1 MTVIRIGN
9 TNVVNGPNGALS
21 AIVHA
26 PESNSTQQMVFAIDS
41 THHSAKLMPMLNRIC
56 FLIIIISFFG
66 GLPLHAEQAT
76 PDNAHVI
83 VVGGNSNYP
92 PYQFIGKNGQP
103 DGYIVDLTKAIA
115 GVMGMKIDIRLGDFG
130 GILDE
135 LENGRIDILEGL
147 SYSESRAQHYDFS
160 PPHSIIVHAIFAR
173 KGTKEVKTLDEL
185 RGKKVL
191 VHRGGGMHSYM
202 KEHNYAH
209 DLVLTDSPRETLQ
222 QLAVGKC
229 DYAVVALLPGMYI
242 IREEN
247 LTNIVPIAKNIIQQ
261 RYYCYAVKKG
271 NTELLARFN
280 EGLTILKKTGQ
291 YDAIYNKWLGVL
303 EPQRVS
309 WRVIAKYAALVVIPL
324 VLVLMGTVL
333 WSYSLRKQVAQR
345 TESLSKALVELRSN
359 QQQLVQADKMAA
371 LGILVSGVAHEIN
384 NPTGIILM
392 NMPTLRKILRD
403 AERILDQYREE
414 HGDYSLGGLSY
425 ERVRQELPLLLE
437 EMQDGAE
444 RIKHTVNDLKNF
456 ARKDDEAAKVLLDF
470 NAVVQTAV
478 RLVDV
483 TTRKATNS
491 FTTSYADNLPGIMG
505 NAQRIEQVVVN
516 LIMNACQALPDPGR
530 AIAISTH
537 FDPQANVVVLTV
549 KDEGSGIPP
558 EHLPRLT
565 DPFFTTKRESGGTG
579 LGLSVSASIIKDH
592 GGELTFDSAHGKGTT
607 VKCTFQAAME
617 GKKL

>member
-1 MTVIRIGN
+1 MLIERMCSVFTFLFVKVIHMLIRSVILFIVIVLFTV
-9 TNVVNGPNGALS
+9 VS
-21 AIVHA
+21 
-26 PESNSTQQMVFAIDS
+26 
-41 THHSAKLMPMLNRIC
+41 
-56 FLIIIISFFG
+56 
-66 GLPLHAEQAT
+66 LHAEQAV
-76 PDNAHVI
+76 PDNAQVI

-115 GVMGMKIDIRLGDFG
+115 SVMGMKIDIRLGNFG
-130 GILDE
+130 GILKE
-135 LENGRIDILEGL
+135 LESGQIDILEGL
-147 SYSESRAQHYDFS
+147 SYSESRAQYYDFS

-173 KGTKEVKTLDEL
+173 KGTAEVKTLEEL
-185 RGKKVL
+185 RGRKVL

-202 KEHNYAH
+202 QEHNYAN
-209 DLVLTDSPRETLQ
+209 DLVLTDSPREALR
-222 QLAVGKC
+222 QLAVGTC

-247 LTNIVPIAKNIIQQ
+247 LTNIVPVAKNIIQQ

-271 NTELLARFN
+271 NTELLARFT
-280 EGLTILKKTGQ
+280 EGLTIIKKTGQ

-303 EPQRVS
+303 EPRSVS
-309 WRVIAKYAALVVIPL
+309 WVVIAKYAALVVTPL
-324 VLVLMGTVL
+324 MLILVGTVL
-333 WSYSLRKQVAQR
+333 WSYSLRRQVAQR
-345 TESLSKALVELRSN
+345 TESLSKALIELRSN

-470 NAVVQTAV
+470 NVVVQTAV

-483 TTRKATNS
+483 TTRKVTNNFS
-491 FTTSYADNLPGIMG
+491 AHYADNLPGVMG

-516 LIMNACQALPDPGR
+516 LIMNACQALPDPDR
-530 AIAISTH
+530 AIAVSTH
-537 FDPQANVVVLTV
+537 FDPQANLVVLTV
-549 KDEGSGIPP
+549 KDEGIGILQ
-558 EHLPRLT
+558 EHLPHLT

-579 LGLSVSASIIKDH
+579 LGLSISATIIKEH
-592 GGELTFDSAHGKGTT
+592 GGELTFDSTYGKGTMA
-607 VKCTFQAAME
+607 KCTFQAVME

>member
-1 MTVIRIGN
+1 MIR
-9 TNVVNGPNGALS
+9 S
-21 AIVHA
+21 
-26 PESNSTQQMVFAIDS
+26 VFLFIFVLFLFPPLLQAAHPSPDS
-41 THHSAKLMPMLNRIC
+41 SRL
-56 FLIIIISFFG
+56 
-66 GLPLHAEQAT
+66 
-76 PDNAHVI
+76 I

-115 GVMGMKIDIRLGDFG
+115 NVMGMTVDIRLGDFG
-130 GILDE
+130 EILKE
-135 LENGRIDILEGL
+135 LESGRIDILEGL
-147 SYSESRAQHYDFS
+147 SYSESRAQYYDFS

-173 KGTKEVKTLDEL
+173 KGTTVVKTLEEL

-202 KEHNYAH
+202 REHNYAN
-209 DLVLTDSPRETLQ
+209 DLVLTDSPRETLR
-222 QLAVGKC
+222 QLAVGTC

-247 LTNIVPIAKNIIQQ
+247 LTNIVPVAKNIIQQ

-303 EPQRVS
+303 EPRGVS
-309 WRVIAKYAALVVIPL
+309 WGVVAKYAALVMIPL
-324 VLVLMGTVL
+324 MLILVGTVL

-345 TESLSKALVELRSN
+345 TESLTKALIELRSN

-414 HGDYSLGGLSY
+414 HGEYSLGGLSY

-437 EMQDGAE
+437 EMQGGAE

-483 TTRKATNS
+483 TTRKVTNNFSTNYATN
-491 FTTSYADNLPGIMG
+491 LPRVMG

-516 LIMNACQALPDPGR
+516 LIMNACQALPDPDR
-530 AIAISTH
+530 AIAVSTH

-549 KDEGSGIPP
+549 KDEGTGILQ
-558 EHLPRLT
+558 EHLPHLT

-579 LGLSVSASIIKDH
+579 LGLSVSATIVKDH
-592 GGELTFDSAHGKGTT
+592 GGELTFDSVQGKGTT

-617 GKKL
+617 DNKL

>member
-1 MTVIRIGN
+1 MSGIKLLVDRAGSDNNNWKMWCCLVNSLHIYISRLLQCFRQMIRSTFLFTV
-9 TNVVNGPNGALS
+9 
-21 AIVHA
+21 
-26 PESNSTQQMVFAIDS
+26 
-41 THHSAKLMPMLNRIC
+41 
-56 FLIIIISFFG
+56 FLFFFTP
-66 GLPLHAEQAT
+66 PLYAEHPL
-76 PDNAHVI
+76 PDNSRLI

-115 GVMGMKIDIRLGDFG
+115 SVMGMKIDIRLGDFG
-130 GILDE
+130 GILKE
-135 LENGRIDILEGL
+135 LESGRIDILEGL
-147 SYSESRAQHYDFS
+147 SYSESRARYYDFS

-173 KGTKEVKTLDEL
+173 KGTTAVKTLEEL

-202 KEHNYAH
+202 QEHNYAN
-209 DLVLTDSPRETLQ
+209 DLVLTDSPRETLR
-222 QLAVGKC
+222 QLAVGTC

-247 LTNIVPIAKNIIQQ
+247 LTNIVPVAKNIIQQ

-303 EPQRVS
+303 EPRGVS
-309 WRVIAKYAALVVIPL
+309 WGVVAKYAALVMIPLML
-324 VLVLMGTVL
+324 VLVGTVL

-345 TESLSKALVELRSN
+345 TESLSKALIELRSN

-414 HGDYSLGGLSY
+414 HGEYSLGGLSY

-437 EMQDGAE
+437 EMQGGAE

-483 TTRKATNS
+483 TTRKVTNNFSTNYATN
-491 FTTSYADNLPGIMG
+491 LPRVMG

-516 LIMNACQALPDPGR
+516 LIMNACQALPDPDR
-530 AIAISTH
+530 AIAVSTH
-537 FDPQANVVVLTV
+537 FDPQTNVVVLTV
-549 KDEGSGIPP
+549 KDEGTGILQ
-558 EHLPRLT
+558 EHLPHLT

-579 LGLSVSASIIKDH
+579 LGLSVSATIVKDH
-592 GGELTFDSAHGKGTT
+592 GGELTFDSVQGKGTT

-617 GKKL
+617 DNKL